1 MGCCIRVSGQAVANT
16 LRFGATAAYLA
27 FCRRTLHRPAAVP
40 GRRPKDLLSTSVG
53 MDLLAREPPARGR
66 ARVAPADDVVAYCE
80 QPEAAGAPP
89 SVECAVCKE
98 VVRPAQVVGR
108 PPACLHA
115 STSTASTPG
124 CRTTRPARSAGT
136 TSTRRCWR
144 RWCDRACEVILV
156 LLLLIL
162 VSSWW

>member
-80 QPEAAGAPP
+80 QPEAAGGGAAAG
-89 SVECAVCKE
+89 V
-98 VVRPAQVVGR
+98 
-108 PPACLHA
+108 
-115 STSTASTPG
+115 
-124 CRTTRPARSAGT
+124 PARLHKHCIDSWLQDH
-136 TSTRRCWR
+136 STCPVCRHNVH
-144 RWCDRACEVILV
+144 AP
-156 LLLLIL
+156 LLAQM
-162 VSSWW
+162 V